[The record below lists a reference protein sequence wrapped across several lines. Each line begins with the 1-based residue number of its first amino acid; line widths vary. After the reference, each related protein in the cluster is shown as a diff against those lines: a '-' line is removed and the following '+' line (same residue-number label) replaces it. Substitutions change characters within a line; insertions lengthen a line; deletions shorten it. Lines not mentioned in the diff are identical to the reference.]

1 MCPGCPLLPGG
12 GLSSGGVPRWV
23 RRTSVVGGLASRH
36 HLACIESAI
45 SHLRWHVSPLRGSRP
60 SRPRQKRHGSVAALR
75 PRSSRSKSRATRT
88 GCSFSRPIRPAIHP
102 SISLILA
109 NAQFCGSSSLSMV
122 PGNLAILGPSLAA
135 VPCAL
140 CSLQCRGPG
149 GARGQPNYL
158 HQHLSEGLA
167 PAYSRG
173 PEPPEEA
180 TPGQFN
186 NQII

>member
-1 MCPGCPLLPGG
+1 M
-12 GLSSGGVPRWV
+12 SSGGVPRWV